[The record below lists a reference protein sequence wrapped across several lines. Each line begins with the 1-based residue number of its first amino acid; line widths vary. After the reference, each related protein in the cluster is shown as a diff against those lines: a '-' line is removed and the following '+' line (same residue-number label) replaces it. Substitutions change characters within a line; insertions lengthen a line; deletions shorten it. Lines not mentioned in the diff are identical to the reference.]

1 MEITEN
7 LLLEIATSGSGIN
20 NESSLHGDLKKW
32 YKLPGD
38 TFEARLEG
46 YVVDI
51 LRDNDII
58 EIQTKNFSAI
68 ANKLRVLLV
77 NHKLTL
83 VHPIAVKKWLLKY
96 DKDYN
101 LISKRK
107 SPKTGKAV
115 DIFKE
120 LIRIPDLLSIPN
132 LSIHILLIEE
142 EDILMDDGLGSWHR
156 KGFSIKDKKLLSV
169 MSNIFIP
176 NLKALIAI
184 IPFDFEGIFS
194 SKEIAQCLKVN
205 QNLARKIIYTLR
217 KSNYIES
224 VGKKGN
230 LILYSKICMSN
241 MEDSLGQS

>member
-1 MEITEN
+1 MKKVDD
-7 LLLEIATSGSGIN
+7 LSLEIATSGSGIN
-20 NESSLHGDLKKW
+20 NESSLHGDLKRW
-32 YKLPGD
+32 YKLPED
-38 TFEARLEG
+38 TFEAKLEG
-46 YVVDI
+46 YVIDI
-51 LRDNDII
+51 LRENDII

-68 ANKLRVLLV
+68 AKKLRVLLV
-77 NHKLTL
+77 NHNVTL

-107 SPKTGKAV
+107 SPKTGKAI

-120 LIRIPDLLSIPN
+120 LIRIPDLLSVNN

-176 NLKALIAI
+176 NAAALIAI
-184 IPFDFEGIFS
+184 IPFDFEGVFS
-194 SKEIAQCLKVN
+194 SKELAQCLKVN

-217 KSNYIES
+217 KINFIKS

-230 LILYSKICMSN
+230 LILYSRMYKADKK
-241 MEDSLGQS
+241 DS